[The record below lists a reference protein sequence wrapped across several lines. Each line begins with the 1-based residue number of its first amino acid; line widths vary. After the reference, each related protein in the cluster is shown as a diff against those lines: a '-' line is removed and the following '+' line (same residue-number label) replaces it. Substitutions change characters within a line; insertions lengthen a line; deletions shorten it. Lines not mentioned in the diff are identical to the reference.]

1 MIKYI
6 KNLYEKENNKILLN
20 YNITEQNARYACR
33 RLKKNL
39 ENPINN
45 NLSDTVGL
53 RLQIT
58 VQVQRAYPVM
68 NVNQS
73 SLLQKI
79 KILKF

>member
-1 MIKYI
+1 MSQ
-6 KNLYEKENNKILLN
+6 NKMPDMLA
-20 YNITEQNARYACR
+20 ED
-33 RLKKNL
+33 KKNL
-39 ENPINN
+39 ENLINN

-68 NVNQS
+68 NVSQS